1 MSQKSFFTKNSIQ
14 KLIEETLIYVK
25 EKNNADVNKKDLVDY
40 LFSKNI
46 INQSIYDHIIQK
58 PKETC
63 HALVKKKNRCHHL
76 TCDEGIFCTFH
87 TINKPTL
94 TYEQFMN
101 INSIKD
107 ETN

>member
-14 KLIEETLIYVK
+14 KLIEEIILYTDNSSNGK
-25 EKNNADVNKKDLVDY
+25 VNKEELVDY
-40 LFSKNI
+40 LLKKNI

-63 HALVKKKNRCHHL
+63 HALVKKKNRCNNL
-76 TCDEGIFCTFH
+76 ICSDSIYCTFH

-94 TYEQFMN
+94 TYEQYIN
-101 INSIKD
+101 INNIK
-107 ETN
+107 